1 MVFSTRP
8 LAPFGVEVEADLS
21 RPLSARQVAQLRQL
35 VDAHGVI
42 LARNQRL
49 TINEQRAVMA
59 HFGKI
64 PDRDLIYVALDDGVL
79 NADGMGYHSDF
90 SFAHTPYKYLSLH
103 ALELDG
109 PPTSTRFAN
118 GALAYQRLTDDQ
130 RKTLARLT
138 TIAVS
143 TATAPR
149 AYQGDIR
156 DDVFTAVRSAV
167 IYHPRTEQPILYLT
181 ESQHARFNELS
192 REDGDALFKE
202 LFDVLYAPGTT
213 LEHVWS
219 VGDILIFDNL
229 MLQHGRPYAGK
240 MSRRVLQRVSI
251 ADVPAHDMLP
261 EFLDESG
268 LPQVTEA

>member
-1 MVFSTRP
+1 MAFATRP
-8 LAPFGVEVEADLS
+8 LAPFGIEIEGDLS
-21 RPLSARQVAQLRQL
+21 KPLSRGRAAQLRAL
-35 VDAHGVI
+35 VDAHGVV

-49 TINEQRAVMA
+49 TMNDQRTVMA
-59 HFGKI
+59 HFGRI
-64 PDRDLIYVALDDGVL
+64 PERDLVYVALDDGVL

-109 PPTSTRFAN
+109 PPTSTRLAN
-118 GALAYQRLTDDQ
+118 GALAYRRLSDEQ
-130 RKTLARLT
+130 RKLLSRLT

-143 TATAPR
+143 AATAPR
-149 AYQGDIR
+149 AYQGEVR

-192 REDGDALFKE
+192 RAEGDALFAE
-202 LFDVLYAPGTT
+202 LFDALYAPGTT
-213 LEHVWS
+213 LEHVWA

-229 MLQHGRPYAGK
+229 MLQHGRPYAGN
-240 MSRRVLQRVSI
+240 MSRRVLQRVSV

-261 EFLDESG
+261 AFLDESG
-268 LPQVTEA
+268 LPQITEA